1 MAHQIGAAAWPVA
14 LVLMALL
21 EVGTRIAIVQLRG
34 RAAMQS
40 SAARS
45 PPWHELRGS
54 WIKPFRPASGGP
66 VGFYR
71 PYCGDRSTA
80 ERQRGTASG

>member
-34 RAAMQS
+34 HRAMQS
-40 SAARS
+40 SDTAIAAV
-45 PPWHELRGS
+45 
-54 WIKPFRPASGGP
+54 A
-66 VGFYR
+66 
-71 PYCGDRSTA
+71 
-80 ERQRGTASG
+80 